1 MPLENITL
9 FLYLDVFGT
18 IVFALTGIMVAAR
31 HDMDLFGAIVLATV
45 TAIGGGTLRDILL
58 DIQPFWMKNV
68 LALYVILGTS
78 ILSFIGIHF
87 IERIPRRA
95 VDIADA
101 IGLATFTVLGAVKA
115 HSYGMPSEVAIIL
128 GIMTGTA
135 GGAIRDILCNV
146 VPAVLKERSFYA
158 TASFAGALFWVL
170 TQDLIEF
177 NLGLIL
183 AGLITFGL
191 RMLAI
196 MGYLHVP
203 GFPKKES

>member
-1 MPLENITL
+1 M
-9 FLYLDVFGT
+9 FSRF
-18 IVFALTGIMVAAR
+18 
-31 HDMDLFGAIVLATV
+31 
-45 TAIGGGTLRDILL
+45 
-58 DIQPFWMKNV
+58 
-68 LALYVILGTS
+68 
-78 ILSFIGIHF
+78 
-87 IERIPRRA
+87 
-95 VDIADA
+95 
-101 IGLATFTVLGAVKA
+101 
-115 HSYGMPSEVAIIL
+115 
-128 GIMTGTA
+128 
-135 GGAIRDILCNV
+135 
-146 VPAVLKERSFYA
+146 LKERSFYA